1 MECKNFKNNILNFYY
16 HECNTKISG
25 EMQEHVSACS
35 ECAELFRQVS
45 LVLGSTDPVKEVK
58 PDSFYYTRLSSKINV
73 QPESHVYTRFFVRLA
88 QPLLAAC
95 FAVFGIFIG
104 YKIVDGL
111 QNNNSMVSKSD
122 QVEVAELQLAEE
134 YFPHSANEE
143 NIETY
148 YLNE

>member
-16 HECNTKISG
+16 NESNTKISG
-25 EMQEHVSACS
+25 EIQEHLSACG

-45 LVLGSTDPVKEVK
+45 LVLGSADPLKEVK
-58 PDSFYYTRLSSKINV
+58 PDSFYYTRLSSKIKD
-73 QPESHVYTRFFVRLA
+73 QPEINVYARFFVRLA

-95 FAVFGIFIG
+95 FAIFGIFIG

-111 QNNNSMVSKSD
+111 QNNNTMASKSD

-134 YFPHSANEE
+134 YFPQTANEE